1 MDSIIIETFSEF
13 IQETERHAENKEL
26 SLFRGQGV
34 RRNLLPRIARRDPA
48 FNSTEIE
55 KRMLSDLRR
64 FGANFLNNSHK
75 DDWELLVVAQHYGL
89 TTRLLDW
96 TSNPLA
102 ALWFACAAEE
112 DQAGYVYALEASS
125 LLIPSH
131 SKKGPFDQ
139 SKTRVFQPRW
149 NNARINAQHGWF
161 TAHRYSTTSE
171 CFVKLE
177 SNPDVKARL
186 LEFVIPETKRGIMLK
201 SLDRHGVNLRTIFPD
216 LEGLCKYL
224 NWRSIHG

>member
-1 MDSIIIETFSEF
+1 MNSVTIETFAQF
-13 IQETERHAENKEL
+13 IEETERHAENNEF

-34 RRNLLPRIARRDPA
+34 KRHLLPRVARKDSK

-55 KRMLSDLRR
+55 KKMLSDLRR
-64 FGANFLNNSHK
+64 FGANFLDDSHK

-89 TTRLLDW
+89 ATRLLDW

-102 ALWFACAAEE
+102 ALWFACAADE

-125 LLIPSH
+125 LLIPLH
-131 SKKGPFDQ
+131 SKKSPFDQ
-139 SKTRVFQPRW
+139 SKTRVFQPCW

-161 TAHRYSTTSE
+161 TAHRYSERSG

-177 SNPDVKARL
+177 ANPDVKEHL
-186 LEFVIPETKRGIMLK
+186 LEFIIPKQKREVMLK
-201 SLDRHGVNLRTIFPD
+201 SLDRHGVNLRTMFPD

-224 NWRSIHG
+224 NWRNTHG